1 MTERT
6 LKALADLAARYQKFG
21 VTQAQLVQIMQ
32 TKPEEIG
39 ESEAIAGIKMVL
51 SHEYGIP
58 EYCSMETAC
67 KITGLN
73 PDELTAE
80 LAKVDGTMI
89 TDVRFGLEPPTN

>member
-6 LKALADLAARYQKFG
+6 MKALADLAARYQKFG
-21 VTQAQLVQIMQ
+21 ITQAQLVQIMQ
-32 TKPEEIG
+32 TKPDEIG

-67 KITGLN
+67 NITGMK

-80 LAKVDGTMI
+80 LDKMGAEVI
-89 TDVRFGLEPPTN
+89 TSVRFGLEPPTN